1 MMYCWGARPDGSRY
15 NPARLP
21 SCVMLTATTN
31 MEGSALSSMSRHIR
45 LPVLVA
51 LVAFTSAA
59 CGGRHSG
66 FVAAD
71 PADIEQSPKDWIG
84 QKLRIPTK
92 DAVYDVY
99 VTEVDS
105 PFVIGYDYVNGFHPS
120 VTTHISAL
128 EFVTLDDLKRHALDD
143 N

>member
-45 LPVLVA
+45 LPVLVT

-71 PADIEQSPKDWIG
+71 PADIEQSLVFGAQGPRS
-84 QKLRIPTK
+84 LT
-92 DAVYDVY
+92 VFV
-99 VTEVDS
+99 VDRW
-105 PFVIGYDYVNGFHPS
+105 PAG
-120 VTTHISAL
+120 
-128 EFVTLDDLKRHALDD
+128 
-143 N
+143 